1 MHEYAYKGRGDDGRL
16 QQGRLMAASPD
27 AAAGQIFNLG
37 LVPVEIKPVTA
48 QASAGSKSLNISFGT
63 PKPNAKDMIL
73 FCRQMYTI
81 TRSGLPLLGGLTG
94 LMQSTHN
101 EGLRDALVEVIGG
114 LESGRS
120 LSASF
125 RTRPDV
131 FSDLFVSLVE
141 IGESTGTLDTA
152 FERLYNYLH
161 MEQEIKDRVRSAVR
175 YPIIV
180 MCTIA
185 IALGIITVFVIPSF
199 EPIFKNLETIPLP
212 TRIIMGV
219 SDFAINYWYYVV
231 GAIGASVYALKT
243 WIATP
248 EGRFKWDYMKLRTP
262 VVGLIVHNAALSR
275 LSQSLSVSLRAGLPL
290 IQTLQTVGG
299 SIGNSWL
306 GGKIDALCD
315 GVERG
320 DSLANVAR
328 ASALFTPLVVQMIEL
343 GEETGA
349 LPDLMEEAAGYYRRE
364 VDYDLENL
372 SAALEPILI
381 ISVGAIVL
389 ILALGVFLPMWD
401 MVAQAKAG

>member
-1 MHEYAYKGRGDDGRL
+1 MHEYAYKGRADDGRL
-16 QQGRLMAASPD
+16 EQGTLMAASPD
-27 AAAGQIFNLG
+27 AAAGQIFNQG
-37 LVPVEIKPVTA
+37 LVPVEIKPVA
-48 QASAGSKSLNISFGT
+48 AKAPGGSQSLNIRFGT
-63 PKPNAKDMIL
+63 PKPSAKDMIL

-101 EGLRDALVEVIGG
+101 EGLRDALVEVIAG
-114 LESGRS
+114 LESGRT
-120 LSASF
+120 LSAAF
-125 RTRPDV
+125 RARPDV
-131 FSDLFVSLVE
+131 FPNLFISLIE

-152 FERLYNYLH
+152 FERLYNYLQ

-180 MCTIA
+180 LCTIA

-219 SDFAINYWYYVV
+219 SNFAINYWMYAL
-231 GAIGASVYALKT
+231 GAIFAAFYGLKT
-243 WIATP
+243 WIGTP
-248 EGRFKWDYMKLRTP
+248 EGRFKWDYFMLRTP

-275 LSQSLSVSLRAGLPL
+275 LAQSLSVSLRAGLPL

-299 SIGNSWL
+299 SIGNTWL
-306 GGKIDALCD
+306 GSKIDSLCD

-349 LPDLMEEAAGYYRRE
+349 LPELMEEAAGYYRRE

-381 ISVGAIVL
+381 VSVGGIVL
-389 ILALGVFLPMWD
+389 VLALGVFLPMWD